1 LHYLVFMSDEFK
13 HLLANISLKEMSN
26 RSPDPPEQEPLS
38 DAVAE
43 SLPEEITRRRAVA
56 TVAALTVGA
65 AAISTNSDDKKTF
78 DQAQAEFSDLAA
90 TIDESDLRDPR
101 RATELKSA
109 VSETLATVDSS
120 LGPVAGLDRNRTTT
134 AGTNRPNTPTWTSP
148 QSPSVRDALSQAQVY
163 YSNLESVLARAATV
177 RESLRGIEPI
187 VLYNTDGSLSSPL
200 EDVPLGA
207 LHSAVDNRLSATEQ
221 SSGEL
226 RPEVADLYPDR
237 QAVTTQLR
245 DLTRV
250 YDRLIAAQRATL
262 DSGLTVVDAT
272 KHHER
277 GEFETARSVFTTARK
292 QADIQVPARFTQ
304 YDVSDGGLTLGQYDH
319 LLSVRREGIESLRE
333 ASTPELAES
342 ARRTVFD
349 EGLKR
354 ILQAR
359 AILIENSM
367 APVF

>member
-1 LHYLVFMSDEFK
+1 MTD
-13 HLLANISLKEMSN
+13 
-26 RSPDPPEQEPLS
+26 RSPDSPEQELLP

-43 SLPEEITRRRAVA
+43 YLSEEITRRRAVA
-56 TVAALTVGA
+56 TAVALTVGA

-78 DQAQAEFSDLAA
+78 DQAQAEFSDIAS

-101 RATELKSA
+101 RARELKSA
-109 VSETLATVDSS
+109 VSETLDTVASS
-120 LGPVAGLDRNRTTT
+120 LGPVANQDRNRTTT
-134 AGTNRPNTPTWTSP
+134 AGTNRPNTPTGTSP
-148 QSPSVRDALSQAQVY
+148 QSSSVRDALTQAQVY

-177 RESLRGIEPI
+177 RESLRAIGPI
-187 VLYNTDGSLSSPL
+187 VLYNTDESPSSPL
-200 EDVPLGA
+200 DDVPLGA
-207 LHSAVDNRLSATEQ
+207 LNSVVDDRFSATQQ

-226 RPEVADLYPDR
+226 SPEVADLYPNR

-250 YDRLIAAQRATL
+250 YNRLIAAQRATL

-292 QADIQVPARFTQ
+292 QADVQVPARFTQ
-304 YDVSDGGLTLGQYDH
+304 YDVSDAGLTLGQYDR

-349 EGLKR
+349 EGLER
-354 ILQAR
+354 ILRAR
-359 AILIENSM
+359 AILTENSV
-367 APVF
+367 PSVL